1 MCSCVRMRC
10 VGKWRSRSGFDF
22 PMLVSEVLRHDC
34 NLFALAD
41 FLFVDTLD
49 VLRTYGGALA
59 VSDCCFKLQCLSR
72 CCNCTEGRAHRAL
85 EDTMT
90 LRAVMEQICVRTDR
104 LLSDI
109 LLPFSRGIDIEA
121 TLLNRMW
128 VG

>member
-49 VLRTYGGALA
+49 VLRAYGGALA
-59 VSDCCFKLQCLSR
+59 VSDGCFKLQCLSR

-85 EDTMT
+85 EDTMA